1 MREGRADR
9 TKPRPDR
16 FDWDVKETNYERGH
30 DQRHER
36 SRNAS
41 AHARPQRHNQQGR
54 DRYTQRLCVDR
65 VKIGS
70 EGAPLRNELRRQ
82 RAHAQSQKILH
93 LTREDDDRDSAGE
106 SDYDGMRNELD
117 RRAELG
123 DAEHDEYQ
131 ASHNGRDDEAVDP
144 VSLDDSVNDYD
155 ECAGRSADL
164 NAGAAKG

>member
-1 MREGRADR
+1 MRNNWMREGRADR
-9 TKPRPDR
+9 TEPRPDR

-36 SRNAS
+36 PRNPS

-54 DRYTQRLCVDR
+54 DRYTQCLCVDR

-70 EGAPLRNELRRQ
+70 EGAPLWNELRRQ

-106 SDYDGMRNELD
+106 SDYNRMRNKLD

-123 DAEHDEYQ
+123 DTEHDKY
-131 ASHNGRDDEAVDP
+131 HTGHHRRHDEPIDS
-144 VSLDDSVNDYD
+144 VSLNDSVNDY
-155 ECAGRSADL
+155 
-164 NAGAAKG
+164 